1 MRNVIDIHQDLVEQS
16 KEGNRSAQKSLF
28 DLYGTAM
35 INIGVRILGSK
46 EDAQSGKEKDPFG
59 YRFEF
64 MRLVEKTR
72 LLLGELN

>member
-35 INIGVRILGSK
+35 FNIGVRILGSK
-46 EDAQSGKEKDPFG
+46 EDPQSGKGKDPFG
-59 YRFEF
+59 YRSEF
-64 MRLVEKTR
+64 IRLVEKTR

>member
-35 INIGVRILGSK
+35 FNIGVRILGSK
-46 EDAQSGKEKDPFG
+46 EDPQSGKGKDPFG
-59 YRFEF
+59 YRSEF
-64 MRLVEKTR
+64 IRLVEKTR
-72 LLLGELN
+72 LLWGELN